1 MNIKSFLLS
10 LSVVVLFNG
19 CVFNTAL
26 EWAGPA
32 YVSYLDYYADDNKSQ
47 IDNKNKIN

>member
-32 YVSYLDYYADDNKSQ
+32 YVFYLDYYDDNESQ
-47 IDNKNKIN
+47 IDNKNEIN